1 MLEEKDLQAIAQ
13 LIDASLDA
21 KLDAKLDT
29 KLAPISERLDQMD
42 RRMDQMN
49 GRMDQMQADLSDLR
63 TTVTRV
69 AVTQENTVIPQLK
82 LLAEGHE
89 TLLNTLARKDRVEAL
104 EDDMALLK
112 AAIKAM
118 SQRIAELEKAQ

>member
-13 LIDASLDA
+13 LMKGLEERMDA
-21 KLDAKLDT
+21 
-29 KLAPISERLDQMD
+29 KLAPIND
-42 RRMDQMN
+42 RMA
-49 GRMDQMQADLSDLR
+49 QMQEYLSDLR
-63 TTVTRV
+63 ATVTRA

-82 LLAEGHE
+82 LLAEGYD

-104 EDDMALLK
+104 EDDVALLK
-112 AAIKAM
+112 TAFKAM

>member
-1 MLEEKDLQAIAQ
+1 MNNEEKILSM
-13 LIDASLDA
+13 L
-21 KLDAKLDT
+21 T
-29 KLAPISERLDQMD
+29 
-42 RRMDQMN
+42 
-49 GRMDQMQADLSDLR
+49 QMQADMTEVKATQAQMQEDLSDLR

-69 AVTQENTVIPQLK
+69 AVTQENVVLPQLK

-104 EDDMALLK
+104 EDDVALLK
-112 AAIKAM
+112 TVVKAM